1 MAGWL
6 NKMTGEKK
14 PGLLIVDDDAGV
26 RTFVKALLADMDLGP
41 VFEAPDGE
49 SAIEISYEHNPK
61 IVILDY
67 EMPRMNGQAVARVLR
82 LISPGAR
89 IVLLTAVLNEIPEWP
104 DAYLQKSDIDSLPE
118 IVQDQ
123 WTRLAIS

>member
-6 NKMTGEKK
+6 DKITGEKK
-14 PGLLIVDDDAGV
+14 PGLLIVDDDGGLRKFV
-26 RTFVKALLADMDLGP
+26 RALLADLDLGQ

-49 SAIEISYEHNPK
+49 SAIEISYEHAPK

-82 LISPGAR
+82 LISPGVR
-89 IVLLTAVLNEIPEWP
+89 IVLLTAVLNENPEWV
-104 DAYLQKSDIDSLPE
+104 DAYLLKSDIDSLPVV
-118 IVQDQ
+118 VQDQ
-123 WTRLAIS
+123 WTRIAIS

>member
-1 MAGWL
+1 MAEWL
-6 NKMTGEKK
+6 DKVTGRNK
-14 PGLLIVDDDAGV
+14 PGLLLVDDDAELRSFV
-26 RTFVKALLADMDLGP
+26 RVLLSELDLGP
-41 VFEAPDGE
+41 VYEAPDGE
-49 SAIEISYEHNPK
+49 TAIEISYEHQPRL
-61 IVILDY
+61 VVLDF

-89 IVLLTAVLNEIPEWP
+89 IVLLTAVLNEVPEWA
-104 DAYLQKSDIDSLPE
+104 DAYLQKSDIDALPD